1 MTSSTDDFAR
11 ERHAPLSSLGDAT
24 PDQLVSDRVIEVT
37 TASQYSVAKDLLM
50 AVFTDPTDLEPEDE
64 LDRFFESPEIA
75 RYLLFVRGGREIGS
89 GLVRINPRVPS
100 AMYVPYTG
108 ILKGHSFSNMKR
120 VFVDLMRKLGV
131 RWTLVDVEDPARI
144 WGVYPTEDQSRY
156 VRYCEARLRWF
167 RTRMGAGFIDDPRLP
182 YCRPASN
189 DPHGGIQAYDILGF
203 VPVSDDDPEL
213 LQHLNGARNA
223 ASLSLYERF
232 HLELMQLEYG
242 TASEVPTQAEL
253 MRNYRA
259 IKHFVDRLNAIRNDT
274 SWMKLRR
281 PLA

>member
-1 MTSSTDDFAR
+1 MKSNQINGVGEVCTNFETIPTS
-11 ERHAPLSSLGDAT
+11 DA
-24 PDQLVSDRVIEVT
+24 SDRVIEVT
-37 TASQYSVAKDLLM
+37 TASQYSAAKDLLVK
-50 AVFTDPTDLEPEDE
+50 VFTDPTDLEPEEE
-64 LDRFFESPEIA
+64 LDRFFATPEIA
-75 RYLLFVRGGREIGS
+75 RYLLFVRRGREIGA
-89 GLVRINPRVPS
+89 GLVRINPHVR

-108 ILKGHSFSNMKR
+108 ILKGHSFPNMKQ

-144 WGVYPTEDQSRY
+144 RGVYPTEDQAQY
-156 VRYCEARLRWF
+156 MRYCEARLRWF
-167 RTRMGAGFIDDPRLP
+167 RTRMGARFIDDPRLP

-189 DPHGGIQAYDILGF
+189 DPRRGIQAYDILGF
-203 VPVSDDDPEL
+203 VPASDNDPEL
-213 LQHLNGARNA
+213 LQHLNGAQNE

>member
-120 VFVDLMRKLGV
+120 VFVDLM
-131 RWTLVDVEDPARI
+131 
-144 WGVYPTEDQSRY
+144 
-156 VRYCEARLRWF
+156 
-167 RTRMGAGFIDDPRLP
+167 
-182 YCRPASN
+182 
-189 DPHGGIQAYDILGF
+189 IQC
-203 VPVSDDDPEL
+203 PCL
-213 LQHLNGARNA
+213 L
-223 ASLSLYERF
+223 
-232 HLELMQLEYG
+232 
-242 TASEVPTQAEL
+242 
-253 MRNYRA
+253 
-259 IKHFVDRLNAIRNDT
+259 
-274 SWMKLRR
+274 
-281 PLA
+281 